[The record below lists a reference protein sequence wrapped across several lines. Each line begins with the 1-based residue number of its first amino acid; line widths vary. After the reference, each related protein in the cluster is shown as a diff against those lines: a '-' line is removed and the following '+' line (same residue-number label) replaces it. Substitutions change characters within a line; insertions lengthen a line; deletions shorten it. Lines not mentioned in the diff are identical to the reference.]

1 MKNKTEDYWK
11 KKLTGEQFEICRLKG
26 TEAPFSGKFWD
37 NHQPGSYHCVACNN
51 ILFSS
56 KEKFDSDTGW
66 PSFYKA
72 ADTGI
77 IDLNKDS
84 SRGMVRTEVLCGNC
98 GSHLGHLFHDGPPPT
113 GKRYCINSAALRFS
127 PEK

>member
-11 KKLTGEQFEICRLKG
+11 KKLTDEQFEICRLKG

-98 GSHLGHLFHDGPPPT
+98 GSHLGHLFQDGPPPT